1 VSTPYESFRAQLRAR
16 TPEGA
21 PTVVIV
27 TRQSDHR
34 AGQVW
39 VTFYG
44 SWRGTVCLIHS
55 EVDELVALLGRAK
68 EARL

>member
-1 VSTPYESFRAQLRAR
+1 M
-16 TPEGA
+16 
-21 PTVVIV
+21 VIV